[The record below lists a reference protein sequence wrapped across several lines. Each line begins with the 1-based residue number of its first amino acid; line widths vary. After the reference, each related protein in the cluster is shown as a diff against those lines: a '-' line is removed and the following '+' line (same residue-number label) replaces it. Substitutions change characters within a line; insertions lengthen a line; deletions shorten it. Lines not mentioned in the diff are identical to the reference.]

1 MQDSYLPQILIMGRI
16 QPQELSH
23 MFPAGLGGIPAWHIF
38 LWILLGGPFFPAS
51 TWSVVHMLESPARA
65 ECPALEH
72 HGLAPKASKF
82 PSQRHEWSKAVAG
95 TFTQGSTARQSKCCS
110 TQPAGVCSLC
120 PTQPHTTHARSEGCC
135 SMPDPAEA
143 IVCCRSCQHARM

>member
-1 MQDSYLPQILIMGRI
+1 
-16 QPQELSH
+16 
-23 MFPAGLGGIPAWHIF
+23 
-38 LWILLGGPFFPAS
+38 
-51 TWSVVHMLESPARA
+51 MLESPARA

-72 HGLAPKASKF
+72 HGLASKASKF

-120 PTQPHTTHARSEGCC
+120 PTQH
-135 SMPDPAEA
+135 MPAQRVAAPCWTLQRQLSAAEA
-143 IVCCRSCQHARM
+143 ASMQECKQEKQRIVQKCCEIRMWDFSFSTHLQTGSRVLMALIASSTFPLGFLTVTYEHHIYHQY